1 MTASASNLPL
11 AVLDTS
17 FWTNAYRAEVVANC
31 FDLFQIVVPRAVE
44 SEILAPQAGA
54 PAREYPYATLFRHL
68 RGHMLDPPTNAPAPL
83 GMFGAGEAAAI
94 TLAQALDA
102 SLLIN
107 ERRAA
112 AYAESLGIA
121 IVTVPAVIV
130 ALRLGG
136 IISDRAARRKLE
148 LIEDNTAQELMAEA
162 RRVLDRLAADDDPNT
177 DVS

>member
-1 MTASASNLPL
+1 VTVSASDLPL

-17 FWTNAYRAEVVANC
+17 FWTNGYRAEVIANC
-31 FDLFQIVVPRAVE
+31 FDLFQIVVPREVE
-44 SEILAPQAGA
+44 GEILAPQTGA
-54 PAREYPYATLFRHL
+54 PTREYPYATLFRHL
-68 RGHMLDPPTNAPAPL
+68 RSRMLDPPDNAPSSL
-83 GMFGAGEAAAI
+83 GRFGAGEAAAI

-121 IVTVPAVIV
+121 VVTVPAVIV

-148 LIEDNTAQELMAEA
+148 LIEENTAQRLVVDA
-162 RRVLDRLAADDDPNT
+162 RRVLDRLALADDGDT
-177 DVS
+177 EGS